1 MLFRRSQP
9 PPDLER
15 AARVLGAGSAPPSG
29 PLRRSADRE
38 AAEPSPEMER
48 SEAESSD
55 AESWEAESWDAEL
68 LGFSSEDAEQAGGWV
83 PSPPGSSGPADVPG
97 GPSPAPSGGAA
108 MPSGGALGRRS
119 AGQVGS
125 AVRRLTA
132 RATDDEVSLL
142 DADLRRARRPG
153 LLTVPDQLR
162 TGRRGFSSAAVVSL
176 LALVVAV
183 ACAFVLR
190 VLWAERSASGSEQR
204 APAGHGVQVVGGTAA
219 GAAGPAAGAGAWAQS
234 SASASAESTSGGGP
248 PGSGPS
254 AGGSAGSAVVVHV
267 VGQVNRPGL
276 VRLRPGAR
284 VADAIS
290 AAGGARPGADLSV
303 LNLARLVQDG
313 EQLRVPRPG
322 EAPVAGAGA
331 PGGGA
336 GAASGPGTSSGSGG
350 PVSLNTADAASLD
363 ALPGVGP
370 VLAQRIVDWRTEHG
384 RFTSV
389 DELGEVSG
397 IGDKLMAQLR
407 PKVTL

>member
-1 MLFRRSQP
+1 M
-9 PPDLER
+9 
-15 AARVLGAGSAPPSG
+15 GSW
-29 PLRRSADRE
+29 D
-38 AAEPSPEMER
+38 
-48 SEAESSD
+48 AESSD
-55 AESWEAESWDAEL
+55 AESWGAEL
-68 LGFSSEDAEQAGGWV
+68 LGSSGEDAEHAGGWV

-97 GPSPAPSGGAA
+97 GPSPAPSGAA
-108 MPSGGALGRRS
+108 PAVPSGGALGRS

-190 VLWAERSASGSEQR
+190 VLWAERSASASEQQ
-204 APAGHGVQVVGGTAA
+204 APAGRSVQVVGGTAA
-219 GAAGPAAGAGAWAQS
+219 GASGPAAGAGAWAQS
-234 SASASAESTSGGGP
+234 SAPASAASTSGGGP
-248 PGSGPS
+248 PDSGAS
-254 AGGSAGSAVVVHV
+254 AGTAAGSAVVVHV

-290 AAGGARPGADLSV
+290 AAGGTRPGADVSV

-313 EQLRVPRPG
+313 EQIRVPRPG
-322 EAPVAGAGA
+322 EAPLAGAGA

-336 GAASGPGTSSGSGG
+336 GGASGSGTASGSGG
-350 PVSLNTADAASLD
+350 PVSLNTADTAALD